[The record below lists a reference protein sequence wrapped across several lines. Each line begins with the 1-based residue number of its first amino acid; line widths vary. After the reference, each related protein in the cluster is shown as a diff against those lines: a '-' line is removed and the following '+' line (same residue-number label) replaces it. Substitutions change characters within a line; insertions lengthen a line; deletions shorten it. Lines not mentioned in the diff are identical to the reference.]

1 VEADTEREGRPEAL
15 EAARATARLH
25 VAGPAAI
32 EVRGVSQVFSR
43 RGEATHA
50 LDEVDLRVAASEF
63 VAVVGPSGCGKSTL
77 LRIIAGLLAPTLGEV
92 VISGRK
98 VGGAVTELG
107 IVFQSPVL
115 LDWRTVLGNVLVQIE
130 LRGGR
135 PAEHAE
141 QARRLLGAVGLGDF
155 LGRFPHELSG
165 GMRQRAAIVRA
176 LIHDPPL
183 LLMDEPFGA
192 LDALTREQ
200 MRIDLEA
207 LWLARRKTVL
217 FITHSIDEAVL
228 LADRVVVMSPRP
240 GRIERILPIDL
251 PRPRGVEARQHP
263 SYAAAAEEITAIFL
277 DRGVLNRGP
286 ILGIEAASQS
296 PAANGGER

>member
-1 VEADTEREGRPEAL
+1 LPRV
-15 EAARATARLH
+15 ATCP
-25 VAGPAAI
+25 AGPPAI
-32 EVRGVSQVFSR
+32 EVSGVSHIFVR
-43 RGEATHA
+43 DDEETHA
-50 LDEVDLRVAASEF
+50 LDNVDLELGDGEF

-77 LRIIAGLLAPTLGEV
+77 LRIIAGLLAPTEGDCRV
-92 VISGRK
+92 MGKPVA
-98 VGGAVTELG
+98 GAVTDLG

-115 LDWRTVLGNVLVQIE
+115 LDWRSVLGNVLVQIE
-130 LRGGR
+130 LRGGDPSR
-135 PAEHAE
+135 HVEAAT
-141 QARRLLGAVGLGDF
+141 RLLDAVGLADF
-155 LGRFPHELSG
+155 LNRYPHELSG
-165 GMRQRAAIVRA
+165 GMRQRTAIVRA

-240 GRIERILPIDL
+240 GKIERILPIDM
-251 PRPRGVEARQHP
+251 PRPRGVEARQ
-263 SYAAAAEEITAIFL
+263 SADYVAAVEEITAIFL
-277 DRGVLNRGP
+277 ERGVLNRGP
-286 ILGIEAASQS
+286 ILGAVD
-296 PAANGGER
+296 P